1 MDRRSHENAVEAI
14 GDDEETILSVRGAA
28 KQFNVPVKTLRRRVT
43 GSVDMNC
50 RPGPHPVFTKCEE
63 EKLSNYCIQM
73 ADISFGLSKE
83 DIMRSEFLLA
93 EKSGLK
99 HLFKNGKAGRAW
111 FEGFLSRNPRLSIR
125 QAQSLS
131 VARATS
137 ANKETITDF
146 LVSLVPCMQNLISLP
161 SQC

>member
-14 GDDEETILSVRGAA
+14 GDDEETILSVRGAV
-28 KQFNVPVKTLRRRVT
+28 KRFNVLVETLKRIVT

-50 RPGPHPVFTKCEE
+50 RPGPRPVFSKHE
-63 EKLSNYCIQM
+63 EKLLNYCIQM

-83 DIMRSEFLLA
+83 DIMRSAFLLA
-93 EKSGLK
+93 EKSSLK
-99 HLFKNGKAGRAW
+99 HPFKNGKTGRVW
-111 FEGFLSRNPRLSIR
+111 FEGFLSRNPQFSIR
-125 QAQSLS
+125 QAQSLP

-146 LVSLVPCMQNLISLP
+146 FGKLGFLYAKLNIIRTLN
-161 SQC
+161 